1 MKLVPNY
8 NNTSLEQLVK
18 TINPEGNPLTVEI
31 LKSIP
36 GCEHY
41 NEAQALEIIQ
51 TLEKLSAICYS
62 IVNTEKIHNI
72 DNEQVVYLNGKT
84 KNLAA

>member
-1 MKLVPNY
+1 MKVIPKSKCNSFEELM
-8 NNTSLEQLVK
+8 K
-18 TINPEGNPLTVEI
+18 TINPDGNSLSVDI
-31 LKSIP
+31 LKIYP

-41 NEAQALEIIQ
+41 TETQALEIIQ

-62 IVNTEKIHNI
+62 IVNAEKIHTT
-72 DNEQVVYLNGKT
+72 DNQQVVYLNGQT